1 MWTRKDTKILLLTG
15 LVLLMARAKNRRF
28 GLMIRLLL
36 SRFSHVRLSTTP
48 ETAAHQAPLS
58 LGFSR
63 QEYWSGLPFP
73 SPMHERE
80 KWKWSRSVMS
90 DSSQPHGLQ
99 PIRLLCPQDSLGK
112 NTGVGC
118 HFLLQWT
125 GMLCVF
131 KAWQLSVISILT
143 SLVFDTPWFWSL
155 IVIVVHYLNEN
166 FDIIYCLSSS
176 KYHFS
181 VLVKILGKT
190 FQKQHS
196 NASSLTIMC
205 IS

>member
-1 MWTRKDTKILLLTG
+1 MCEFWFILSWSTGRLQLAMYWVICWLL
-15 LVLLMARAKNRRF
+15 
-28 GLMIRLLL
+28 IL
-36 SRFSHVRLSTTP
+36 SNS
-48 ETAAHQAPLS
+48 Q
-58 LGFSR
+58 
-63 QEYWSGLPFP
+63 
-73 SPMHERE
+73 
-80 KWKWSRSVMS
+80 RSCCCCCCCVTSVVS
-90 DSSQPHGLQ
+90 DSVQPHRWQ
-99 PIRLLCPQDSLGK
+99 PTRLLCPQDSLGK